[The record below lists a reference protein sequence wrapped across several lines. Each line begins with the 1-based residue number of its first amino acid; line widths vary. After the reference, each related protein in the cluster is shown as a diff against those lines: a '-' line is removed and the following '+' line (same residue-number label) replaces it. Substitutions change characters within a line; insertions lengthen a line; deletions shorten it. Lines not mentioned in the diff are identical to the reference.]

1 MKKTLIKFLSLV
13 LVLAMSLSVCGFTAF
28 AEEAV
33 ESVEEVSSEMP
44 ESEAAAETEET
55 DTPAVEEE
63 TSDDIDASD
72 NEQTER
78 QAAAGSPSE
87 LTKTEAKEKAITNG
101 STSRYTVLILDGS
114 GSMYG
119 TPASVQ
125 KEAAIKFC
133 DAILSA
139 SGNNYV
145 AIVKLGNNSSKI
157 CDFTNEL
164 DTLTNCIKTVPAS
177 EGTNMNEALTAA
189 QDLLD
194 DITDSAG
201 GTIKNIVLC
210 SDGIPEE
217 GATSTSGP
225 YTSSDHYCYKWGNAV
240 YNTATE
246 IKESGITLYTLGFF
260 HNLSGTDL
268 TFGRQLMTD
277 IASSDECYYEVTNVD
292 DLEFTFVDIAG
303 DITVD
308 PVSIKISVPP
318 AKNGSKPG
326 SKLYEIE
333 ATITNNSNSTD
344 LTNVFVLLDKGDDA
358 EIISGEELQKADT
371 LAAAGET
378 TFYWRIELDTSDYTD
393 GGAYP
398 VAVYAGSD
406 QTATSSA
413 QYSIAI
419 EAKNGNS
426 NELDFSTDVWNF
438 HNPSEKNYHINAITD
453 LDKEAL
459 ISRLSPSERA
469 AVVEF
474 LNRNGNNGHCFGMS
488 LTTILSKMNIFDVTD
503 YSDASCLREADLAEV
518 RSILCYYQCLQKLG
532 SFTSDRQSY
541 ILKAY
546 NKVGEESYEPK
557 PIEEY
562 REGVAEQLRVLAEK
576 ADKVKNGGSPVLFR
590 FGANDWGSHAVV
602 AYATES
608 GSWEW
613 FGENYNRRI
622 LIYDCNAANGMIGSL
637 NPIFNYK
644 RCLYF
649 NEGTDEWIIPAY
661 YNDGLVYTSGEA
673 CLEQA
678 CNDLSILNTKNYDSG
693 RYNYI
698 AELRTQNATKM
709 RLANSG
715 SQYIIMGSSVT
726 GDTGLATYHD
736 AEAGSGES
744 GTLHIILPDE
754 NDDYTLSTLSG
765 KAEDLDFYIK
775 DEDLFMSVDADTAA
789 GSEFSIQRAIS
800 LLGNESGYEIK
811 IADDDIAEGEF
822 NTFTVSGEN
831 TGDTTV
837 ELTEDGVLITGDDL
851 SDITMS
857 GSDGDVEAEVTF
869 DTDRDSV
876 LVVPNEDNSELVVM
890 VDNDNDDVYET
901 VISKSDNDGDDDN
914 EKDNITVSKTDNGT
928 VTVNPDDA
936 KEGDTVTVT
945 VTPDE
950 GYELSDLTV
959 TDADGNKLTLT
970 DNGDGTYS
978 FVMPAGKVT
987 ITASF
992 AAKTQ
997 TETGTSSASNNSGNG
1012 SSASNNSGNGSSAS
1026 KTSPKTGDSANF
1038 WPWMIALL
1046 ISGGGIATIIVLI
1059 RRKKRSAK

>member
-419 EAKNGNS
+419 DAENKES

-438 HNPSEKNYHINAITD
+438 CNFGEDVDHTYTEYNEDGTTTTVKVRDPHYIKQDHEDALLSHLSASEKASIQVI
-453 LDKEAL
+453 
-459 ISRLSPSERA
+459 LSEGSS
-469 AVVEF
+469 
-474 LNRNGNNGHCFGMS
+474 GHCFAMS

-503 YSDASCLREADLAEV
+503 YNDYYDASCLRDAKLTDV
-518 RSILCYYQCLQKLG
+518 WSIMCYYYAVQDLS
-532 SFTSDRQSY
+532 SFTSDVQQY
-541 ILKAY
+541 KA
-546 NKVGEESYEPK
+546 KD
-557 PIEEY
+557 
-562 REGVAEQLRVLAEK
+562 VAEKLRILAEK
-576 ADKVKNGGSPVLFR
+576 AAEVKNGGSPVLFSY
-590 FGANDWGSHAVV
+590 GAERWGDHAVV

-613 FGENYNRRI
+613 YGKNYNRRI
-622 LIYDCNAANGMIGSL
+622 LIYDCNAADSDADP
-637 NPIFNYK
+637 NPIWNEEY
-644 RCLYF
+644 CLYF
-649 NEGTDEWIIPAY
+649 NEGTDEWIIPHY
-661 YNDGLVYTSGEA
+661 DVGTCSTSGRGY
-673 CLEQA
+673 LKRA
-678 CNDLSILNTKNYDSG
+678 CNDLSILNTKNYESG

-698 AELRTQNATKM
+698 AELRTQNATNM
-709 RLANSG
+709 RLANSS
-715 SQYIIMGSSVT
+715 SQYIIMGKSGSVT
-726 GDTGLATYHD
+726 GDTDLATYYD
-736 AEAGSGES
+736 DEAGSGES

-901 VISKSDNDGDDDN
+901 VISKSDNDSDDDN

-936 KEGDTVTVT
+936 KEGDTVTIT

>member
-1 MKKTLIKFLSLV
+1 M
-13 LVLAMSLSVCGFTAF
+13 
-28 AEEAV
+28 

-44 ESEAAAETEET
+44 ESDAAAETEET

-87 LTKTEAKEKAITNG
+87 LTETEAKEKAITNG
-101 STSRYTVLILDGS
+101 STSRYTVLILDAS
-114 GSMYG
+114 GSMKG
-119 TPASVQ
+119 RPESVQ
-125 KEAAIKFC
+125 REAAIKFC

-145 AIVKLGNNSSKI
+145 AIVRLGSNPWKK
-157 CDFTNEL
+157 CDFTNDL
-164 DTLTNCIKTVPAS
+164 DTLTNCIKTVSAYDS
-177 EGTNMNEALTAA
+177 TNINEALTVA

-194 DITDSAG
+194 DITDAAG

-210 SDGIPEE
+210 SDGIPEY
-217 GATSTSGP
+217 GATSESGP
-225 YTSSDHYCYKWGNAV
+225 YTSSDHDRYMYGNAV

-246 IKESGITLYTLGFF
+246 IKESGTTLYTLGFF
-260 HNLSGTDL
+260 HRLSGSEL
-268 TFGRQLMTD
+268 TFGRKVMTD
-277 IASSDECYYEVTNVD
+277 IASSEKCYYEVTNVD

-308 PVSIKISVPP
+308 PVSIKISVPSD
-318 AKNGSKPG
+318 KNGSKPG

-371 LAAAGET
+371 LAAAGEA
-378 TFYWRIELDTSDYTD
+378 TFYWLIELDTSDYTD

-406 QTATSSA
+406 QTATSSS

-438 HNPSEKNYHINAITD
+438 NNYGDKSSHFDTMED
-453 LDKEAL
+453 LDKGAFLAEQT
-459 ISRLSPSERA
+459 PSGRETGI
-469 AVVEF
+469 EY
-474 LNRNGNNGHCFGMS
+474 LKSNGKGGHCFGMS

-503 YSDASCLREADLAEV
+503 YSDASCLREAEKAEV
-518 RSILCYYQCLQKLG
+518 RSILCYYSSLQATDG
-532 SFTSDRQSY
+532 FCSDRQKY
-541 ILKAY
+541 MLRAY
-546 NKVGEESYEPK
+546 NVHDDGTYEPK
-557 PIEEY
+557 SEAEY
-562 REGVAEQLRVLAEK
+562 SRGVADQLKILAK
-576 ADKVKNGGSPVLFR
+576 RADAVKSGGTPVLLSFEQR
-590 FGANDWGSHAVV
+590 NGDGFGHAVV

-608 GSWEW
+608 GSWKKK
-613 FGENYNRRI
+613 GEYYNRRI
-622 LIYDCNAANGMIGSL
+622 LIYDCNAKNW
-637 NPIFNYK
+637 NDNY
-644 RCLYF
+644 CLYF
-649 NEGTDEWIIPAY
+649 NEGTAEWIIPAY
-661 YNDGLVYTSGEA
+661 NIAFINDEEIVGTGNRDEDAAL
-673 CLEQA
+673 LQA
-678 CNDLSILNTKNYDSG
+678 CNDLSILNIKNYDSD
-693 RYNYI
+693 RYNYL
-698 AELRTQNATKM
+698 AELRTQNETEM
-709 RLANSG
+709 RLKNSS
-715 SQYIIMGSSVT
+715 SQYIIMGKSGSVT

-765 KAEDLDFYIK
+765 KAEDLDFYVK

-876 LVVPNEDNSELVVM
+876 LVVPNEDNSELIVM

-901 VISKSDNDGDDDN
+901 VISKSDNDGGDDN

-936 KEGDTVTVT
+936 KEGDTVTIT

-997 TETGTSSASNNSGNG
+997 TETGTSSSSNNSGNG